1 VPHRGL
7 AAILM
12 LVSVTLTASVPFAQG
27 PPANPGAPKHGGDLE
42 LVQKL
47 LTNRRDYQKTL
58 EQLHAHYL
66 QVQDKERARWAE
78 EELKHFH
85 RGPKHAFILDLDVP
99 PPNLNG
105 NQNVPEANKLFT
117 WAMQFK
123 DKGWGLDYTDN
134 QRRAELLFQEIL
146 TKYPQSDKISD
157 VAFMLGDIYESK
169 AYKQQYR
176 AVEYYHRCYQW
187 NTKTTHEAR
196 IRAAR
201 IYDKT
206 LHNRTKAIEVYREVT
221 THETDPRR
229 IQEAQKRIAELSGAK

>member
-1 VPHRGL
+1 MPQRGL
-7 AAILM
+7 AVLAILLG
-12 LVSVTLTASVPFAQG
+12 LVFISSDPYAQG
-27 PPANPGAPKHGGDLE
+27 PAGKKNAGDLE

-47 LTNRRDYQKTL
+47 LTHRRDYQKTL
-58 EQLHAHYL
+58 EQLHLHYH
-66 QVQDKERARWAE
+66 QTQDKERARWAE

-85 RGPKHAFILDLDVP
+85 RGPKHAFIIELAVP

-105 NQNVPEANKLFT
+105 NQNIPEANKLFT

-134 QRRAELLFQEIL
+134 QRRAELIFQEIL

-169 AYKQQYR
+169 AYKQYYL
-176 AVEYYHRCYQW
+176 AVEYYQRCYQW
-187 NTKTTHEAR
+187 NSKTTHEAR
-196 IRAAR
+196 LRAAR
-201 IYDKT
+201 IYDKN
-206 LHNRTKAIEVYREVT
+206 LQNRMKAIDLYKEVT

-229 IQEAQKRIAELSGAK
+229 IQEAQRRITELSGTK